1 MSSFHILKWCPTTN
15 LPQSCFCFR
24 NKYLLSSL
32 ISSLLFPIA
41 LNAAN
46 VSSRGQLTTSCHVA
60 FKGAGRGGEIVNN
73 NLRPGEPKA
82 ANSVVKSS
90 VAGLYSHSH
99 FAQHGLVQVPVVSCR
114 TYARHWLYQHA
125 IGKVSDVFIGLMFFP

>member
-1 MSSFHILKWCPTTN
+1 M
-15 LPQSCFCFR
+15 
-24 NKYLLSSL
+24 
-32 ISSLLFPIA
+32 
-41 LNAAN
+41 
-46 VSSRGQLTTSCHVA
+46 A

-73 NLRPGEPKA
+73 NLRPDEPKA
-82 ANSVVKSS
+82 ANSVVKLS

-125 IGKVSDVFIGLMFFP
+125 IGKVSDVFIGLMCFP